1 MIRVVIDT
9 NVLVSANIKTMG
21 AEARVLDLVA
31 AGRLQLYVS
40 QPILAEY
47 QGVLTRPKL
56 RLDPKRVQDSLD
68 LIQSAGIIIEPQL
81 TLAVSP
87 DEPDN
92 RFLECAE
99 TAQADYLV
107 TGNKRHFPKQWQT
120 AEVVN
125 ARELLERIT
134 PQLQRASPPRS

>member
-9 NVLVSANIKTMG
+9 NVLVSANIKTKG
-21 AEARVLDLVA
+21 SEARVLDLVA
-31 AGRLQLYVS
+31 TGRLQLYIS
-40 QPILAEY
+40 QPILSEY

-56 RLDPKRVQDSLD
+56 RLDPKRVQASLD
-68 LIQSAGIIIEPQL
+68 LIHSASIVIEPQIS
-81 TLAVSP
+81 LAVSP

-99 TAQADYLV
+99 AAQADYLV

-120 AEVVN
+120 AEIVN

-134 PQLQRASPPRS
+134 PQLQR

>member
-9 NVLVSANIKTMG
+9 NVLVSANIKTKG

-31 AGRLQLYVS
+31 TGRLQLYIS
-40 QPILAEY
+40 EPILAEY
-47 QGVLTRPKL
+47 QGVLSRPKL

-68 LIQSAGIIIEPQL
+68 LIQSVSTIIEPQL

-99 TAQADYLV
+99 AAQADYLV
-107 TGNKRHFPKQWQT
+107 TGNKRHFPQQWQT

-134 PQLQRASPPRS
+134 PQLQR